1 MNEGIDIA
9 FMGAKF
15 VISNNKPA
23 GITVH
28 GVSAFYNIGQIA
40 RYGYLCAERQ
50 TAYINGVFVHDECLV
65 RQYRKEQVKHTILA

>member
-15 VISNNKPA
+15 ATSNNKPA
-23 GITVH
+23 GIALH

-40 RYGYLCAERQ
+40 
-50 TAYINGVFVHDECLV
+50 
-65 RQYRKEQVKHTILA
+65 